1 MPRIGE
7 LLVAEGILSEVAVQS
22 ALGFQRHTGEP
33 FRLGTILLDR
43 DLLGEESL
51 MRALSA
57 IHRCDYVAW
66 SEILQAA
73 PHIVRLLPERTAVR
87 LGAIPYG
94 LEGRGLRVAF
104 KNPSNLAA
112 VDEVSAVTG
121 RPVVPAVISEVRLV
135 QALNLFF
142 GRQVP
147 IEFRNVLIK
156 LERNEER
163 RLYRNRATVR
173 ADVASPAAPPRAGE
187 DVRPISIEGDH
198 PAPEVRVPVPIDAAP
213 PAPSPLAFPVS
224 RPEDSRAKEPDAGVQ
239 YTPPFASAEIPT
251 LDLADASDF
260 LPGYAPPRTLSPDE
274 QAARMWKA
282 DAQLPEIDDHA
293 AGAMWTRARPV
304 APAPEAP
311 LPKAPLPESPAP
323 AAPEPTSARDQVAEA
338 LLDDLAQRFPRVL
351 LLTSAHESVQGWTA
365 RGGGLTR
372 DVVSRVRIPWGEP
385 SIFAFVKLSGS
396 PHRGPLSRILMPP
409 VLTDMLGPKAVA
421 SCGVYPVRIKD
432 RLIAFLYADRVG
444 APLSDEDHRSLEIA
458 ASSLGSSLAR
468 LLLELRRGVPPSS
481 F

>member
-43 DLLGEESL
+43 DLLAEESL

-66 SEILQAA
+66 SEILQAS
-73 PHIVRLLPERTAVR
+73 PHVVRLLPERTAVR

-112 VDEVSAVTG
+112 VDEVSAVTS

-135 QALNLFF
+135 QALHLFF

-147 IEFRNVLIK
+147 IEFRNVLLK

-163 RLYRNRATVR
+163 RLYRERATVR
-173 ADVASPAAPPRAGE
+173 AGVSPPSAPARPEAE
-187 DVRPISIEGDH
+187 ARPIPIEGDH
-198 PAPEVRVPVPIDAAP
+198 PAPELGVPVPFDPSASDSRGPSELRPADA
-213 PAPSPLAFPVS
+213 
-224 RPEDSRAKEPDAGVQ
+224 RAKEPAAGSQ
-239 YTPPFASAEIPT
+239 YTAPFASAEIPT
-251 LDLADASDF
+251 LELADASDF
-260 LPGYAPPRTLSPDE
+260 LPGYAPPRAFSPEE
-274 QAARMWKA
+274 QAERMWKA
-282 DAQLPEIDDHA
+282 EPPPAQIDDRA
-293 AGAMWTRARPV
+293 ADALWTPTPAPPPSGPETPAV
-304 APAPEAP
+304 PEAPAP
-311 LPKAPLPESPAP
+311 PAVEP
-323 AAPEPTSARDQVAEA
+323 ASARDQVADA
-338 LLDDLAQRFPRVL
+338 LLEGLAQKFPRVI

-372 DVVSRVRIPWGEP
+372 ESVSRVRIPWGEP

-396 PHRGPLSRILMPP
+396 PHKGPLSRILLPR
-409 VLTDMLGPKAVA
+409 VLTDLLGPKAVA
-421 SCGVYPVRIKD
+421 SCAVYPVRIKD

-444 APLSDEDHRSLEIA
+444 APLSDADHRNLEIA
-458 ASSLGSSLAR
+458 SSSLGSSLAR
-468 LLLELRRGVPPSS
+468 LLLELRRNVPPS
-481 F
+481 